1 MPAAKPEI
9 TRGKIFTAIW
19 IIPLVAVVLG
29 IWMVAYTYLNEGPEI
44 EITFNTAIGLEAGKT
59 KVKFRNVDVGMV
71 QTISLSSD
79 MKHTIVVV
87 KLERAAIPMLGKDTR
102 FWVVRARIG
111 GGSISGLDTLLS
123 GAYIEVG
130 PATSQSKQRNFVAL
144 EQPPLTPIG
153 APGLGLILLSERSAS
168 VGSGDPVLYNGF
180 KVGRVESMT
189 FDPDSKLIRYSV
201 FIDAPYHKLVNS
213 SVRFW
218 DVSGIDLIA
227 DASGIELSTGSLES
241 MLLGGVTFGAAPGL
255 EPGRPVEDNTE
266 YRLFSSYKAILES
279 PFANRLYY
287 VVEFNQSLRGLLA
300 GAPVEFRGVKVGRV
314 ERILVKEMI
323 TTGLEERIKA
333 ETHPLPVLI
342 YVEPGRLDMPDT
354 KASLD
359 RLRNTIK
366 ASSENGMR
374 ATLSTG
380 NLLTGAQIVNF
391 DYFDDVPAAELGEFE
406 GYPTIPSV
414 ATGIGQLEHRISTLL
429 DKLNRLPLEETV
441 SSVNVALAELT
452 RSLESLRG
460 ILDDADTRAVPG
472 EMQAS
477 LKALRALLEADST
490 RAVPEELRASLTS
503 LRSIL
508 EDENMR
514 NLATEMES
522 TLAAA
527 RGQLEGSSPEAY
539 QLGLTLKEVESA
551 ARALREF
558 LDFLERN
565 PEGLLK
571 GKSGLNQ

>member
-1 MPAAKPEI
+1 MEAKPEV
-9 TRGKIFTAIW
+9 TRGKKLTAIW
-19 IIPLVAVVLG
+19 IIPLVAVGLG

-44 EITFNTAIGLEAGKT
+44 EITFKTAVGLEAGKT

-79 MKHTIVVV
+79 MKNTIAMV
-87 KLERAAIPMLGKDTR
+87 KLERAALPMLGEDTR

-111 GGSISGLDTLLS
+111 GGSVSGLDTLLS

-130 PATSQSKQRNFVAL
+130 PATSQSELRKFVAL

-153 APGLGLILLSERSAS
+153 APGLGLTLLSERSAS
-168 VGSGDPVLYNGF
+168 VGSGDPVLFNGF

-189 FDPDSKLIRYSV
+189 FDPDSKLIQYRV
-201 FIDAPYHKLVNS
+201 FIDAPYHQLVNS

-218 DVSGIDLIA
+218 DVSGISLIA
-227 DASGIELSTGSLES
+227 DASGIALTTGSLES
-241 MLLGGVTFGAAPGL
+241 ILLGGVTFGTAPDL
-255 EPGRPVEDNTE
+255 EPGSPVENNTE
-266 YRLFSSYKAILES
+266 FRLYPSYKAILDS

-287 VVEFNQSLRGLLA
+287 VVEFDQSLRGLLA
-300 GAPVEFRGVKVGRV
+300 GAPVEYRGIQVGKV
-314 ERILVKEMI
+314 ERILVKELM
-323 TTGLEERIKA
+323 TVALEDRINA

-354 KASLD
+354 MGSLD
-359 RLRNTIK
+359 TLRKTIK
-366 ASSENGMR
+366 ASVAKGMR

-380 NLLTGAQIVNF
+380 NLLSGAQIVDF
-391 DYFDDVPAAELGEFE
+391 EFFDDVPAAELGEFD

-414 ATGIGQLEHRISTLL
+414 ETGIGQLEHRISTLL
-429 DKLNRLPLEETV
+429 AKLNRLPLEEMV
-441 SSVNVALAELT
+441 NSVNLALAELT
-452 RSLESLRG
+452 RSLTSARS

-490 RAVPEELRASLTS
+490 RAVPEELQASLMS
-503 LRSIL
+503 LRYIL
-508 EDENMR
+508 EHESTR
-514 NLATEMES
+514 NLSTELES
-522 TLAAA
+522 TLAAT
-527 RGQLEGSSPEAY
+527 RDQLEGRSPEAY

-558 LDFLERN
+558 LDYLEKN
-565 PEGLLK
+565 PEGLLQ
-571 GKSGLNQ
+571 GKSKMNK